1 MFKKIIKS
9 IVLTSMVLFLF
20 QMHPPLFQKR
30 VLYKGAK
37 EVGYAKDCFQNT
49 FLKLYQTKKEF
60 VDAEHMKAWLI
71 RVARNE
77 CNDCYRTFWRRNVD
91 LGFEPDEN
99 AKALFDYDEETNQL
113 LLALHR
119 LSGQYREVLYLYYY
133 EEYDT
138 AEIAKILRL
147 NVNTVKSRLRRG
159 RNKLAKL
166 MESC

>member
-1 MFKKIIKS
+1 MQRKYAGMAYEE
-9 IVLTSMVLFLF
+9 VVRLFADDITRLCVVW
-20 QMHPPLFQKR
+20 MR
-30 VLYKGAK
+30 NM
-37 EVGYAKDCFQNT
+37 EDAKDCFQNT

-60 VDAEHMKAWLI
+60 VDAEHVKAWLI

-99 AKALFDYDEETNQL
+99 AKALFDYDEETNRL

-119 LSGQYREVLYLYYY
+119 LSGKYREVLYLYYY